1 MTEAGEFTEEE
12 LVFIGEDV
20 FALYPSSTAWLAGEA
35 ARTAVLKLGWRWVDG
50 EIQYKKAWEREE
62 AEQKLTPTR
71 KTASIVKKIYE
82 SVHKELKFEM
92 ETSEDFESK
101 TFQTLDYQCWL
112 SGGELLYK

>member
-1 MTEAGEFTEEE
+1 M
-12 LVFIGEDV
+12 
-20 FALYPSSTAWLAGEA
+20 
-35 ARTAVLKLGWRWVDG
+35 DG

-71 KTASIVKKIYE
+71 KTASIFKKIYE

-101 TFQTLDYQCWL
+101 TFPTLDYQCWL